1 MEKDTTLLS
10 EMTLLSSLC
19 PNGSRAAATTHV
31 RPRWRTPSS
40 DVKRLQQV
48 AFGEEGKETLAC
60 WTNAERKTVVLR
72 RDAKRTNEPKEKA
85 TLPIRLFNC
94 RAGTQ

>member
-1 MEKDTTLLS
+1 MVRGQQQQHMCAQDGA
-10 EMTLLSSLC
+10 
-19 PNGSRAAATTHV
+19 PRRAM
-31 RPRWRTPSS
+31 
-40 DVKRLQQV
+40 KRLQQV

>member
-19 PNGSRAAATTHV
+19 LNGSRAAATTHV

-40 DVKRLQQV
+40 D
-48 AFGEEGKETLAC
+48 EEAPTSGF
-60 WTNAERKTVVLR
+60 W
-72 RDAKRTNEPKEKA
+72 
-85 TLPIRLFNC
+85 
-94 RAGTQ
+94 